1 MVKINDVVYKVS
13 TGYSTTYTIDRSL
26 DFGSFVIPLIERS
39 EPFDMFSEI
48 EITRDDG
55 TVEYYLLSGDI
66 IEISSYQPVR
76 YSHNIQF
83 VEYTKKLE
91 HYVISSA
98 TFTQPTDGT
107 TRYNI
112 DDVLQRLVDIS
123 VFETSSRHPGARP
136 CVLDSSVAAKLGN
149 IKAPEFFFNNITL
162 REALDEVLGAI
173 PGIARLAKVN
183 GVDTLFVDYFDQTK
197 AIADLSEGVGYV
209 SQRSIDN
216 YATTLV
222 GDVSNALRSTQGTES
237 VSTYPNTSGWAS
249 VTSPL
254 GVGVLDNDRVVFDFK
269 ANIYDLVKLEIF
281 ANIRIRFRDANNV
294 QQQVVETFER
304 DITKYVFTKN
314 QFDNGLG
321 ANWNYTTDITQQN
334 AIYYE
339 TGNRYVEG
347 LGTNWTSGAFT
358 QNVNKRRAIEHIIAT
373 EIVNDGTYP
382 NGVVFVEIGTG
393 TAASFENDLTQLL
406 FRATFIPVETSN
418 RVEVEKDEITDF
430 TKETKTYFKQTAT
443 LINLNNYM
451 NRMRSELQR
460 IGEERFSI
468 MLFHKSFADVLEL
481 GDFLDDGHI
490 LMTRTITQE
499 KDFVMANYEF
509 SRNYQQIN
517 DFIGIN
523 KAKNEFELIGEDKV
537 IDRFVVY
544 KDYVVLSEVG
554 DTLPLL
560 TNDTRHLFTID
571 GINAYMNTFTQI
583 GTPKTIEATVF
594 RPDPAI
600 TILNGVN
607 GSGVGASLVLTTSF
621 NHQNFAGFSIIPG
634 NQDDGGLRQLPISYA
649 FQGLL
654 PSFEFEFITK
664 FTGPQLSFELER
676 NRSRTLPLLSRT
688 DYEKIIETNDTGSMI
703 LFKDPGE
710 RLNFTYQLQAVAHP
724 NSADVFVVG
733 NYFHDYNAL
742 VHNTFETL
750 RVYGNTERYNRSDKE
765 IILENSVDLGA
776 LDCSLI
782 TSFPNS
788 PVLNILNSVIGY
800 NSYAV
805 ADENGRLLF
814 AVNKKSTGLLP
825 TAITFNFNHRRPNLN
840 KL

>member
-1 MVKINDVVYKVS
+1 MIKINNVEYKVA
-13 TGYSTTYTIDRSL
+13 TGFTTTYTIDRSL
-26 DFGSFVIPLIERS
+26 DFGSFVIPVSDRE
-39 EPFDMFSEI
+39 EPFEMFSEI

-55 TVEYYLLSGDI
+55 TIEYYLLSGDI
-66 IEISSYQPVR
+66 VEISSYKPVR
-76 YSHNIQF
+76 YSHRVEF

-91 HYVISSA
+91 FYTISSA

-112 DDVLQRLVDIS
+112 DDVLQRLVNIS
-123 VFETSSRHPGARP
+123 VFETSARFPGARP
-136 CVLDSSVAAKLGN
+136 CVLDASIAAKLGN

-173 PGIARLAKVN
+173 PGITRLAKVN
-183 GVDTLFVDYFDQTK
+183 NIDTLFVDYFDQTK
-197 AIADLSEGVGYV
+197 AIADISEGVGYV
-209 SQRSIDN
+209 SQRNIEN
-216 YATTLV
+216 YASTLV
-222 GDVSNALRSTQGTES
+222 GDVSNALRATQGTES
-237 VSTYPNTSGWAS
+237 VSVYPNTASWAS

-281 ANIRIRFRDANNV
+281 ANIRIRFRDASNNE
-294 QQQVVETFER
+294 QQVVQTFER

-339 TGNRYVEG
+339 TGNRYIEG
-347 LGTNWTSGAFT
+347 LGTNWTTGLFT

-373 EIVNDGTYP
+373 EIVSDGTYP
-382 NGVVFVEIGTG
+382 NGVVWVEIGTG
-393 TAASFENDLTQLL
+393 TAVSFENDLTQLL
-406 FRATFIPVETSN
+406 FRSTFIPVERSN

-430 TKETKTYFKQTAT
+430 TKEAKTYFKQTAT

-460 IGEERFSI
+460 IGEERFSV
-468 MLFHKSFADVLEL
+468 MLLHKSFDDLLEL

-499 KDFVMANYEF
+499 KDLIMANYEF

-523 KAKNEFELIGEDKV
+523 KAKDEFELIGEDKA

-544 KDYVVLSEVG
+544 KDYVVLSEVA
-554 DTLPLL
+554 DILPFL
-560 TNDTRHLFTID
+560 TTDTRHLFTTT
-571 GINAYMNTFTQI
+571 GISAYMNTFIQT
-583 GTPKTIEATVF
+583 GNPKTIEATVF
-594 RPDPAI
+594 KPDEAI
-600 TILNGVN
+600 TLLNGVN

-649 FQGLL
+649 FEGLL
-654 PSFEFEFITK
+654 PAFEFEFITE

-676 NRSRTLPLLSRT
+676 NRSRALPLLSRT
-688 DYEKIIETNDTGSMI
+688 DYEKIIETNDTGAMI

-710 RLNFTYQLQAVAHP
+710 RLNFTYQLQAIAHP
-724 NSADVFVVG
+724 NGTDVFIVG

-742 VHNTFETL
+742 VHNNFETL
-750 RVYGNTERYNRSDKE
+750 RVYGNTGRYNRSDKE
-765 IILENSVDLGA
+765 TILENSVDLGV
-776 LDCSLI
+776 LDCSI
-782 TSFPNS
+782 IGSFPNS
-788 PVLNILNSVIGY
+788 PVLNILNSVTGY

-805 ADENGRLLF
+805 ADENGRVLF

-825 TAITFNFNHRRPNLN
+825 TAIAFNFNHRRPNLN